1 MTAANMQAAEAV
13 TPPVQVSRAIRLV
26 RVIVLIVA
34 GLAVAFTAPMH
45 EQIGF
50 DQTLLCISL
59 AGLGIAHLLHA
70 LAARGRGGSPIALM
84 LGIVAIAAAVLV
96 PLSGMAS
103 PDLGVTTL
111 VSITLAVWALV
122 SGLLEFICAF
132 VQPGSRQD
140 ALLLGALGVL
150 LSMLILVFRNDPV
163 AVIGFFGAYA
173 VLAGVFLGISA
184 FDNRAAGAAAAV
196 TAANAQ
202 PQ

>member
-1 MTAANMQAAEAV
+1 MTAANMQTAEAV
-13 TPPVQVSRAIRLV
+13 TPAVPVSRAIRLV
-26 RVIVLIVA
+26 RVIVLLVA
-34 GLAVAFTAPMH
+34 GLAVAFTAPLH

-84 LGIVAIAAAVLV
+84 LGIVTIGAAVFV
-96 PLSGMAS
+96 SLSNMAS
-103 PDLGVTTL
+103 PDLGVATL

-122 SGLLEFICAF
+122 SGLLEFIGAF
-132 VQPGSRQD
+132 MQPDSRQD
-140 ALLLGALGVL
+140 ALLLGALGLL
-150 LSMLILVFRNDPV
+150 LSVLILVFRNDPV

-173 VLAGVFLGISA
+173 VLAGVFLGIAA
-184 FDNRAAGAAAAV
+184 FDNRAAGAA
-196 TAANAQ
+196 TAAAANTQ